1 MLRWLKVSTACLL
14 LATPALTAPP
24 KPVESEWLATGS
36 GGITVDG
43 DPRGRDGSLHY
54 EMEFKLRKTVTKPLF
69 VTVDFENPV
78 DKGAPLFVELELAPG
93 ATSFVAKSERIH
105 AIRNREEYLVK
116 VWIFA
121 DQKHRQLLSTHEQ
134 LVLFKAPAELLKQLG
149 VTLL

>member
-1 MLRWLKVSTACLL
+1 MLRWPIVSAACLL
-14 LATPALTAPP
+14 LATPAVTGPP
-24 KPVESEWLATGS
+24 KPVESEWLATAS

-43 DPRGRDGSLHY
+43 DPKGHDGALHY

-78 DKGAPLFVELELAPG
+78 DRGAPLFAEIELAPG
-93 ATSFVAKSERIH
+93 ATSFRVKSVPIH
-105 AIRNREEYLVK
+105 AIRNREKYLVK

-121 DQKHRQLLSTHEQ
+121 DQKRRQLLGTHEQ
-134 LVLFKAPAELLKQLG
+134 LVLFKMPSELLEQLG